1 MEGRYVPSLLSA
13 IGEVIERHK
22 IDIGFLPDPKRAMEE
37 LPAEARL
44 KVAQLAPPAAGSGRV
59 DQRLRQCPKCGAAGL
74 IRQEGCDLCTSCGY
88 SRCG

>member
-1 MEGRYVPSLLSA
+1 
-13 IGEVIERHK
+13 
-22 IDIGFLPDPKRAMEE
+22 MEE

-44 KVAQLAPPAAGSGRV
+44 KLAAPAATPSTGGAN
-59 DQRLRQCPKCGAAGL
+59 DQRLRQCPKCGTAGL